1 MFPSRGPAN
10 EHKLARIGH
19 CLGQRESTRHRTRG
33 EQIVT
38 QTLVPKERV
47 SAWSKH
53 YTNNCHCLLLCK
65 HSKISYISVVNFSVN
80 SVSILTSFKEPNIT
94 YYCTFPF
101 FQSHLFV
108 LQLVHR
114 PSVRSVLQG
123 LLRKRLL
130 PAEHCIT
137 KSEYFC
143 ILHYITI
150 DLHLYKYMDVFTWSR
165 LFFS

>member
-38 QTLVPKERV
+38 QTLVPEERV

-53 YTNNCHCLLLCK
+53 HTNNCHCLLLCK
-65 HSKISYISVVNFSVN
+65 HSNISYFSVVNFSVN
-80 SVSILTSFKEPNIT
+80 SVSILTSFEEPK
-94 YYCTFPF
+94 YHLLLYFSLFC
-101 FQSHLFV
+101 QSHLFV

-137 KSEYFC
+137 KSQ
-143 ILHYITI
+143 
-150 DLHLYKYMDVFTWSR
+150 YKIQLGT
-165 LFFS
+165 

>member
-19 CLGQRESTRHRTRG
+19 CLGQRKSTRHRTRG

-38 QTLVPKERV
+38 QTPVPEERV

-80 SVSILTSFKEPNIT
+80 SVSILNSLKNQISLITLLFSF
-94 YYCTFPF
+94 
-101 FQSHLFV
+101 
-108 LQLVHR
+108 
-114 PSVRSVLQG
+114 
-123 LLRKRLL
+123 
-130 PAEHCIT
+130 
-137 KSEYFC
+137 
-143 ILHYITI
+143 
-150 DLHLYKYMDVFTWSR
+150 
-165 LFFS
+165 FFSRIYSSYNWYTVQVCGRCCKACYGNGCCQLNIASLKVSTKFQLDI